1 MATIAS
7 LFGPSA
13 VEIVNKRKKEEEDRR
28 FQEYLAALKGAGS
41 TSERMGLMFGR
52 QAGESLGGLIRTAMG
67 KSAPVDP
74 ELEKA
79 STIRGIVAK
88 YRGQNLSDPDVLA
101 AIGDEIAAAGYPE
114 EGFNLSE
121 SAYTRR
127 QQNVQLGKRTATDK
141 FEGSAG
147 EVLFEGPDGKFYTQ
161 DGNLYTGTPQR
172 VISGTDLLYRSMFPT
187 GGRKGSGETT
197 TAAEEGATDST
208 EVDVTPDQ
216 QAAIREQNREARE
229 EMTRRFDDSTV
240 ISGGGGVAGDLT
252 IKGDK
257 VFDISGNEIEM
268 TPEEVEA
275 LKTIKRNQDIGT
287 NLFGLGGRIR
297 EFFSPDVE
305 ERKTIDDVI
314 EENRQKQEDIQYL
327 EERGLFNPENRV
339 GGPEQRYILT
349 KDWMGIPKLIENPNW
364 RGSKSGYT
372 GNEYTGG
379 H

>member
-52 QAGESLGGLIRTAMG
+52 QAGESLGGLIRAAMG

-161 DGNLYTGTPQR
+161 DGKLYTGTPKR
-172 VISGTDLLYRSMFPT
+172 VISGTDLLYERMFGPGGGSSSSIAT
-187 GGRKGSGETT
+187 GTED
-197 TAAEEGATDST
+197 EATDST
-208 EVDVTPDQ
+208 EVDVTPEQ
-216 QAAIREQNREARE
+216 QAAIKNQQREASK

-257 VFDISGNEIEM
+257 VFDSSGNEIKM
-268 TPEEVEA
+268 TPEEVDA
-275 LKTIKRNQDIGT
+275 IKTIKRNQTIGT
-287 NLFGLGGRIR
+287 DLFGVGGAIR

>member
-13 VEIVNKRKKEEEDRR
+13 VEIVNKRKQEEEDRR

-52 QAGESLGGLIRTAMG
+52 QAGESLGGLIRAAMG

-127 QQNVQLGKRTATDK
+127 QQNIQLGKRTATDK
-141 FEGSAG
+141 FEGSGG

-161 DGNLYTGTPQR
+161 DGKLYTGTPKR
-172 VISGTDLLYRSMFPT
+172 VVSGTDLLYERMFGPS
-187 GGRKGSGETT
+187 GGSGGGSV
-197 TAAEEGATDST
+197 AGAEEVATDDGT
-208 EVDVTPDQ
+208 IDVSPEQ
-216 QAAIREQNREARE
+216 QAAIRENERAARK
-229 EMTRRFDDSTV
+229 EMNERFSDSTV

-252 IKGDK
+252 IRGDK
-257 VFDISGNEIEM
+257 VFDLSGNEIKM
-268 TPEEVEA
+268 TPKEVEA
-275 LKTIKRNQDIGT
+275 LKTIKRNQNIGT
-287 NLFGLGGRIR
+287 DLFGVGGRIR
-297 EFFSPDVE
+297 EYFSPDVE
-305 ERKTIDDVI
+305 ERKSIDQIV
-314 EENRQKQEDIQYL
+314 EENKQKQEDFNYL
-327 EERGLFNPENRV
+327 ESQGLFNPENRV